1 MNSSNDPAARQGTGP
16 TEGRPDHVVRWQDHN
31 REELAALL
39 PEAVVVLPVGAT
51 EQHGPHLAT
60 ATDALL
66 ARTVATAGIAEATER
81 GCSRPLVLAPTLP
94 FGASDHHLPFG
105 GTLSLTAETLLAVLL
120 DIARSVARSGGRRLV
135 LVNGHGGNRGICSA
149 AAAAAATRHPDLA
162 VAYLDYWTLL
172 TEDRAD
178 VPGHAGAFE
187 TSLAL
192 AVDPGL
198 VTDRAARSSVPRAP
212 AVDGVEIASLA
223 QWLHI
228 DGYTDN
234 PERATVEDGRRM
246 LDALSDA
253 LAGRLIELADRMLP
267 ESPRPAGF

>member
-1 MNSSNDPAARQGTGP
+1 MEASNESAAATA
-16 TEGRPDHVVRWQDHN
+16 VVRWQDRT
-31 REELAALL
+31 REELGTLL

-66 ARTVATAGIAEATER
+66 AQTVASEAVVRATEQ

-105 GTLSLTAETLLAVLL
+105 GTISLSVETLLAVLL
-120 DIARSVARSGGRRLV
+120 DVASSVARCGGRRLV

-149 AAAAAATRHPDLA
+149 AAAAAATRNPDLT

-172 TEDRAD
+172 TEDRDD

-192 AVDPGL
+192 AVDPDL
-198 VTDRAARSSVPRAP
+198 VSERHQRDAVPRAP
-212 AVDGVEIASLA
+212 AVDGVEIASVA

-228 DGYTDN
+228 DGYTDS
-234 PERATVEDGRRM
+234 PEQATEAEGRRL
-246 LDALSDA
+246 LDILTDA
-253 LAGRLIELADRMLP
+253 LAGRLRELADSMVPR
-267 ESPRPAGF
+267 STRPAGF